1 MLPKYHSYLLHLW
14 QASLA
19 ENPTWRASLEDPH
32 THQVTG
38 FDTLKALCD
47 HLATLDREFNHWN
60 NRVPTKNSTIND
72 SLSDDSGGG
81 IYASSGSVLIYD
93 STIVF

>member
-1 MLPKYHSYLLHLW
+1 MLPKYHSYLLRLW
-14 QASLA
+14 QAGPA

-47 HLATLDREFNHWN
+47 HLISLDQELTTGAKVEQN
-60 NRVPTKNSTIND
+60 PTRSI
-72 SLSDDSGGG
+72 S
-81 IYASSGSVLIYD
+81 
-93 STIVF
+93 